1 MPPASW
7 APPAATA
14 LFEHMA
20 DAVYLLD
27 PDTSNIV
34 WGNRAA
40 WASLGLTPEAV
51 LDHSVLSLQM
61 DVTDAPQWSEIAAVI
76 RQSECFT
83 FVGRHR
89 HALGHEVAV
98 EVNTTR
104 FTDNGREFFLSVA
117 RDITRRL
124 ALEVDLKKREN
135 QLWFA
140 LNEAMDGL
148 WDWDVLTGEVFFSPQ
163 LKRMLGYGPDEMAPS
178 LATWTQNI
186 HPDDAL
192 RVQHLLGEHLA
203 GKRVRYQAEY
213 RLRKRTG
220 QYLWVHDQGK
230 VCERDAQGA
239 PTRLVGM
246 VQDVTRQRDAQAA
259 LERSEADQR
268 TLINSLPDV
277 IMRLD
282 RQGRHVFASENVST
296 LAPLSA
302 ADVLG
307 KTHRELGFPEP
318 QCAAWD
324 HEIEAVFSSGQAT
337 ESEFTLQGPDG
348 TRTISWR
355 LVPDRDASHGVRSVL
370 AVCRDVTQRKAAE
383 AELERHRHHLQEL
396 VDERTNALSVAKESA
411 EAANRAK
418 SSFLT
423 NMSHE
428 LRTPLAAVMGM
439 TQLARQRAQDP
450 VQREQLDKAGSASQ
464 HLLGLIN
471 DILDISR
478 IEADRMP
485 LEATDFRLSEVFDSL
500 GQMAGHRAIERGLA
514 LTIDLPA
521 TLASRTVNGDP
532 LRLKQILLNLVDN
545 AIKFTPQG
553 KVLVQ
558 VRAAADDPAAGT
570 LVLRVEVTDT
580 GIGIPPEVQGQLFNV
595 FEQGNQSMTRKYGG
609 TGLGLAISKRL
620 AAMMGGEIG
629 LHSVPGQGSQ
639 FWFTVVLRAGT
650 LSPRRLEPIAQG
662 HACMALRQR
671 HADARVLLAEDE
683 PVNREVGL
691 YLLKEAGL
699 QVEIA
704 EDGQRAL
711 DMARGQRYALIL
723 MDVQM
728 PRLNG
733 LEVTQAIRGE
743 PLNQHTPILA
753 MTANAFEEDR
763 QRCLAAGM
771 NGHLSKPIDPEGLYR
786 AMLTW
791 LDNPAPAPGL
801 SPAAPGR

>member
-1 MPPASW
+1 
-7 APPAATA
+7 
-14 LFEHMA
+14 MA

-27 PDTSNIV
+27 PETSNII

-40 WASLGLTPEAV
+40 WASLGLSCENV
-51 LDHSVLSLQM
+51 LNHSVLSLQM
-61 DVTDAPQWSEIAAVI
+61 DVTSAPHWSEIAAVI

-104 FTDNGREFFLSVA
+104 FTDGGREYFLSVA
-117 RDITRRL
+117 RDISRRM
-124 ALEVDLKKREN
+124 ALEADLKKREN

-148 WDWDVLTGEVFFSPQ
+148 WDWDVLTGDVFFSPQ

-178 LATWTQNI
+178 LDTWTQNI

-203 GKRVRYQAEY
+203 GKRLRYQAEY
-213 RLRKRTG
+213 RLRNRTG

-246 VQDVTRQRDAQAA
+246 VQDVTGQHDAQAA

-268 TLINSLPDV
+268 TLIVSLPDV

-282 RQGRHVFASENVST
+282 RHGRHLYVSENVTT
-296 LAPLSA
+296 LAPMSA
-302 ADVLG
+302 ADIVG
-307 KTHRELGFPEP
+307 KTHRELGFPP
-318 QCAAWD
+318 AQCDAWD
-324 HEIEAVFSSGQAT
+324 REIDTVFRSGQSI
-337 ESEFTLQGPDG
+337 ESEFMLDGPDG
-348 TRTISWR
+348 PRTISWR
-355 LVPDRDASHGVRSVL
+355 LVPDRDASNGVRSVL
-370 AVCRDVTQRKAAE
+370 AVCRDITERKAAE

-396 VDERTNALSVAKESA
+396 VNERTSALSVAKEAA

-428 LRTPLAAVMGM
+428 LRTPLAAMMGM
-439 TQLARQRAQDP
+439 TQLARQRAHDP
-450 VQREQLDKAGSASQ
+450 LQREQLDKAGSASQ

-485 LEATDFRLSEVFDSL
+485 LETTDFRLGDVFDSL
-500 GQMAGHRAIERGLA
+500 WQMAGHRAAERGLQ
-514 LTIDLPA
+514 LTLDLPEA
-521 TLASRTVNGDP
+521 LARRTVNGDP

-553 KVLVQ
+553 GVMVQ
-558 VRAAADDPAAGT
+558 VRPVAGGQSAQD
-570 LVLRVEVTDT
+570 LPLRMEVIDT
-580 GIGIPPEVQGQLFNV
+580 GIGIAPAVQGQLFNV
-595 FEQGNQSMTRKYGG
+595 FEQGNQSITRQYGG

-620 AAMMGGEIG
+620 AHMMGGEIG
-629 LHSVPGQGSQ
+629 LHSAPGQGSR
-639 FWFTVVLRAGT
+639 FWFTVMLRAGAVSTQAPEACAPGQARTT
-650 LSPRRLEPIAQG
+650 L
-662 HACMALRQR
+662 HQR
-671 HADARVLLAEDE
+671 HGAARVLLAEDE

-691 YLLKEAGL
+691 YLLNDAGL
-699 QVEIA
+699 QVDTA
-704 EDGQRAL
+704 EDGQQAL
-711 DMARGQRYALIL
+711 DMARLQRYELIL

-733 LEVTQAIRGE
+733 LEATRAIRSE
-743 PLNQHTPILA
+743 PLNRHTPILA
-753 MTANAFEEDR
+753 MTANAFDEDR
-763 QRCLAAGM
+763 QRCLEAGM
-771 NGHLSKPIDPEGLYR
+771 NGHLAKPIEPDVLYQ
-786 AMLTW
+786 AVLTC
-791 LDNPAPAPGL
+791 LDKPAPAPGP
-801 SPAAPGR
+801 SVGGSGT